1 MSKNKNW
8 FIEST
13 VEAGEVIINDGG
25 SAVDFRIEGD
35 TDPNLLVT
43 DGSADK
49 VGIGTNAPATKLEV
63 TSDSVGEVIAA
74 VNHNVSSTMPAEIVM
89 KKGRGSRSLPGTI
102 VDGDELGQ
110 ISFQG
115 FDGSNYDELAHIKVA
130 STSVSSDTSSMTF
143 HSDKFVFDTGTFQI
157 GASGNA
163 VSSIATTVDTN
174 SLDTEL
180 CTAKAAFTAL
190 AGGTIT
196 FNNTTGSVAYTNA
209 DVSGNV
215 GKVYYLS
222 SHSSDGTFA
231 PSILEANA
239 SRVHVGGDV
248 DSSYV
253 FKVTGASAIVGATTI
268 TGATQVTGALTVGVD
283 DTGHDVKLF
292 GATAGTFLLWD
303 ESADSLLLGADTKG
317 VTLKAFGATTN
328 KVLHWD
334 EANNKL
340 NVHGSMELGHAQS
353 DEILVKGKFQL
364 KSTSDIYKFYSTTSN
379 EDFIF
384 EIYNESDI
392 KSFWLED
399 TGETNIQSK
408 LKFNAPL
415 ADSIKIGSLGIGL
428 ASATSIINYD
438 VDSAGSKSLVVAN
451 GATNLVTFNSNN
463 AITLEN
469 ITTLQTTASTTAEFR
484 TPVFKIK
491 DVTASETAG
500 VLEVAKLTTGSGN
513 LTIDSAGGTVTV
525 DDNLTVTGTLNATT
539 VDFASTT
546 SDTFMIDSDGLDL
559 GFKTVAI
566 SDSSLPIAVNKW
578 LHPIADVAGAIGSA
592 GIATQYIH
600 SDNSM
605 TISTK
610 DSADALILAPGYNH
624 DSGTVSI
631 GTSTSKQSNL
641 TCYGNATVH
650 GDFTVNGTLSG
661 SFDIDNTTSADF
673 QLDSAGNG
681 PHFIVGSDNLIQTTT
696 SDSSTLNAIHTTG
709 ILLDDV
715 AGGSNI
721 LTLQSYNQ
729 EIQLTPGSNAAG
741 ERYVGITGSIDVAQG
756 GATTYNRISG
766 AGTKIGAIANS
777 SFAGT
782 SDLSTGDTVI
792 YSDNGKIQIDASE
805 DVTSI
810 TSSDLIFG
818 ATSLSAANPA
828 TNKEVKLYGNNTSAY
843 TQWSQAN
850 NKLAVVGATQGVANF
865 QVHTGKAIFGRSGI
879 DSLDVDFFGAA
890 GEIASVDSGDSFLK
904 VSQGFR
910 KVPEVK
916 AATVTLTSQE
926 SGRPIAIKN
935 KTADSTY
942 TLPAVADGLNYKF
955 MIVERTGSYDVN
967 IVTPSQTNFFFGSVL
982 HIDTDNSQA
991 VVSSDN
997 NSNNKLNMQLLEPG
1011 SMIEVACDGTN
1022 WYISGYAVSTE
1033 TPVFSDV

>member
-143 HSDKFVFDTGTFQI
+143 HSDKFVLDTGTLQFGTAGQ
-157 GASGNA
+157 A
-163 VSSIATTVDTN
+163 VSSIATTVDVN

-196 FNNTTGSVAYTNA
+196 FSNTTGSVAYTNA
-209 DVSGNV
+209 NSSGNV

-222 SHSSDGTFA
+222 NHSSDGTFA

-283 DTGHDVKLF
+283 DTGHDVKFF

-303 ESADSLLLGADTKG
+303 ESADSLLLGENQKG
-317 VTLKAFGATTN
+317 VTLKAFGAGDGN
-328 KVLHWD
+328 YLHWD

-340 NVHGSMELGHAQS
+340 NVQGGIELGKTTS
-353 DEILVKGKFQL
+353 NEILVKGKFKL
-364 KSTSDIYKFYSTTSN
+364 KEDDDTFKFYSQSASQ
-379 EDFIF
+379 EQDIF
-384 EIYNESDI
+384 QIYNESDV
-392 KSFWLED
+392 KSVWVED
-399 TGETNIQSK
+399 TGELNVQSNI
-408 LKFNAPL
+408 KFNA
-415 ADSIKIGSLGIGL
+415 ASAGAIKMGSLGIGL
-428 ASATSIINYD
+428 ASATSLINFD
-438 VDSAGSKSLVVAN
+438 VDSAGSKSFALSQ
-451 GATNLVTFNSNN
+451 GTVTRLLIDASGNMSYISPTVIWNS
-463 AITLEN
+463 
-469 ITTLQTTASTTAEFR
+469 STSYT
-484 TPVFKIK
+484 IK
-491 DVTASETAG
+491 SPKLIVNDTSGSATAG
-500 VLEVAKLTTGSGN
+500 VIEASKLTTSSGN

-525 DDNLTVTGTLNATT
+525 DDNLTVTGTLTATT
-539 VDFASTT
+539 VDFSETASTT
-546 SDTFMIDSDGLDL
+546 FALDKTGLNL
-559 GFKTVAI
+559 KLKAVNIT
-566 SDSSLPIAVNKW
+566 DSSLPIAVGKFI
-578 LHPIADVAGAIGSA
+578 HPVDSTGNAGTA
-592 GIATQYIH
+592 GIATKYVH
-600 SDNSM
+600 SDDSM
-605 TISTK
+605 IISTK
-610 DSADALILAPGYNH
+610 DDTDSITLAPGYNH
-624 DSGTVSI
+624 DAGDVKI

-641 TCYGNATVH
+641 ICYGDATVS
-650 GDFTVNGTLSG
+650 GNLTVSGTLSG

-709 ILLDDV
+709 ILLDNV

-777 SFAGT
+777 AFAGT

-792 YSDNGKIQIDASE
+792 YSDNGKMQIDASE
-805 DVTSI
+805 DIASI
-810 TSSDLIFG
+810 TTADFIFG
-818 ATSLSAANPA
+818 ATSLAGANSSD
-828 TNKEVKLYGNNTSAY
+828 NKEVKLYGNNTSAY

-850 NKLAVVGATQGVANF
+850 NKLLVVGTAAGTTNF
-865 QVHTGKAIFGRSGI
+865 QVHTGKAIFGRTGV

-890 GEIASVDSGDSFLK
+890 GEIASVDAGDSFLK

-982 HIDTDNSQA
+982 HVDTDNSQA

-997 NSNNKLNMQLLEPG
+997 NSNNKLNMQLLDPG

-1033 TPVFSDV
+1033 APVFSDV